1 MFCIFATKIEKKVMT
16 TMTKEL
22 AMEKF
27 MLAKKTSK
35 NVLKL
40 LPKSIKTA
48 FVAVCVV
55 AAGMGVWK
63 AYNVP
68 NQSEADMLLAENV
81 EALSSGDD
89 YSGDWCYLFGC
100 YGDDTGCNYYESV
113 QQSKNVSC
121 EMKEE

>member
-1 MFCIFATKIEKKVMT
+1 MT

-81 EALSSGDD
+81 
-89 YSGDWCYLFGC
+89 
-100 YGDDTGCNYYESV
+100 
-113 QQSKNVSC
+113 
-121 EMKEE
+121 

>member
-1 MFCIFATKIEKKVMT
+1 
-16 TMTKEL
+16 MTKEQ

-40 LPKSIKTA
+40 LQKSIKTA

-121 EMKEE
+121 EMKEEYHRLKYIRVA

>member
-1 MFCIFATKIEKKVMT
+1 MKIF
-16 TMTKEL
+16 
-22 AMEKF
+22 
-27 MLAKKTSK
+27 
-35 NVLKL
+35 NV
-40 LPKSIKTA
+40 KTA
-48 FVAVCVV
+48 IAVVCVV
-55 AAGMGVWK
+55 AASFGGMK
-63 AYNVP
+63 AYNNV